1 VKRTSVVFLVVMAII
16 LIAIALMGWRMIKK
30 SEGQGQALA
39 EETVIPVKV
48 MEVKKGTVE
57 DIIDLT
63 GWIEPDEKVN
73 VISKIPGKLTR
84 NTVREGDEVGQD
96 QTLAYVN
103 RDEIGVTF
111 AEYPVPSPARGIVA
125 KLAFDPGAMVSPQF
139 PVAVVMKIDRVRVK
153 TSVIE
158 EDYGKLKPGLPARVH
173 TESFPE
179 QVFQGT
185 VYRISPTLDS
195 FSHTATVEI
204 LIPNPDHKLRP
215 GMFTTIELV
224 ADTHHDVP
232 ILPKTAVVQRRG
244 EPVAFVLG
252 SDRVHMQVLKLGY
265 YDLQQYEVLEGVK
278 AGDQVV
284 SEDQAVLQDGAKARV
299 AGPAAEA
306 PAKKEASAGGEK
318 KPAPGSEQKSAP
330 ATAEKK

>member
-1 VKRTSVVFLVVMAII
+1 MKRSSIVFLVVLFII
-16 LIAIALMGWRMIKK
+16 LVGIAGVAFQMAKAFK
-30 SEGQGQALA
+30 AKQEATV
-39 EETVIPVKV
+39 EESVIPVVV
-48 MEVKKGTVE
+48 MEVSKGTIK

-73 VISKIPGKLTR
+73 VMSKIPGKLTR

-139 PVAVVMKIDRVRVK
+139 PLAVVMKIDRVRVK

-158 EDYGKLKPGLPARVH
+158 QDYGKLRVGLLARVH
-173 TESFPE
+173 TEAFPTR
-179 QVFQGT
+179 VFEGS

-224 ADTHHDVP
+224 VDTHQGVP
-232 ILPKTAVVQRRG
+232 VLPKEVVVQRRG
-244 EPVAFVLG
+244 LDVVFTLG
-252 SDRVHMQVLKLGY
+252 SDRVHMQPVKLGY
-265 YDLQQYEVLEGVK
+265 YDLKRYEILDGVK
-278 AGDQVV
+278 TGDLVV
-284 SEDQAVLQDGAKARV
+284 TEDQAILQDGAKARIARKV
-299 AGPAAEA
+299 EAG
-306 PAKKEASAGGEK
+306 KEA
-318 KPAPGSEQKSAP
+318 QK
-330 ATAEKK
+330 

>member
-1 VKRTSVVFLVVMAII
+1 MKRTSVVFLVVMAII
-16 LIAIALMGWRMIKK
+16 LMAIAFVGLRMVKK
-30 SEGQGQALA
+30 SESQGQAVA

-48 MEVKKGTVE
+48 MAVKKGTVE

-84 NTVREGDEVGQD
+84 NTVREGDEVGQG

-103 RDEIGVTF
+103 RDEIGVVF

-125 KLAFDPGAMVSPQF
+125 KLAYDPGAMVSPQF
-139 PVAVVMKIDRVRVK
+139 PLAVVMKIDRVRVK
-153 TSVIE
+153 TSVVE
-158 EDYGKLKPGLPARVH
+158 EDYGKLKTGLPARVH
-173 TESFPE
+173 TESFSDRE
-179 QVFQGT
+179 FEGS

-195 FSHTATVEI
+195 FSHTATVEVM
-204 LIPNPDHKLRP
+204 IPNPDHKLRP
-215 GMFTTIELV
+215 GMFVTIELV

-232 ILPKTAVVQRRG
+232 ILPKTVVIQRRG

-265 YDLQQYEVLEGVK
+265 YDLKQYEILEGVK

-284 SEDQAVLQDGAKARV
+284 SEDQAILQDGAKARV
-299 AGPAAEA
+299 ASPTAAE
-306 PAKKEASAGGEK
+306 PAKKEASAGAEK
-318 KPAPGSEQKSAP
+318 KPAPGSEPKSAP
-330 ATAEKK
+330 AAAEKK